1 MTVFLAHYRSPD
13 GSAPRAKGLFEFES
27 GARLGSK
34 MNMHDARVRMLELYG
49 NEALSW
55 NIEKIERKKQAEGHQ
70 DGQLELDF
78 RDPVKQRKRK
88 PKREY
93 W

>member
-1 MTVFLAHYRSPD
+1 MAAFLAHYRSLD
-13 GSAPRAKGLFEFES
+13 SSSKRALGMFEFES
-27 GARLGSK
+27 NARLASK
-34 MNMHDARVRMLELYG
+34 ANMHDARVRMLELYG

-55 NIEKIERKKQAEGHQ
+55 NIEKVERKRQASEHQ

-78 RDPVKQRKRK
+78 RDPVKKRKRK
-88 PKREY
+88 QKKEY